1 MAGGTAR
8 YLLLLLL
15 VVVVVLHLSSYG
27 AGSEHNKAARD
38 RDSRGALKT
47 YCSPSCGNHPGLV
60 LGMGVSSCLVLIL
73 QRPPPQSSSWISTV

>member
-15 VVVVVLHLSSYG
+15 LVLVLHLSSYG
-27 AGSEHNKAARD
+27 AGSKHNKAARD
-38 RDSRGALKT
+38 RDSRGAIMT

-60 LGMGVSSCLVLIL
+60 LGMGVSPCLVLIL
-73 QRPPPQSSSWISTV
+73 QRPPPQSSSSISTV